1 MLSKISVKKPMTVL
15 VAVVLVLVLGIV
27 SFFKMTPDL
36 LPNMDFPYAVIMT
49 TYAGQTPEAVET
61 TVSKPLEQS
70 MSAIDGVKEITSTS
84 SDNYS
89 LLMIEFEDGTNMDS
103 ATVDMRSSLDTI
115 KGNWPDGVGT
125 PYLIKINPN
134 ILPVAMTAVDF
145 EGKSQT
151 ELSDYVTNELLNE
164 LEGIDGVASVSD
176 KGVVTEQENVVLS
189 QDKLDKLNKKISAA
203 LDNQFGDAED
213 KIAKAK
219 KELQN
224 NIGKAKDGQGTVSSS
239 IEQINSQQE
248 AVSKQLADAQNKAE
262 SGKTQLLSAKMQLL
276 DRKASLTSTKT
287 LLETAY
293 QGLLELKTAY
303 DELTSEQSQLTQ
315 KLEQLSKFNEQYQE
329 IVRKMNDALPDSEE
343 YKALQQQIDEL
354 NKALEPYGIKA
365 PDIAKTMQSIQES
378 INKSAEAIQNV
389 EISLEKL
396 GTSGDAINSALSE
409 MSEKISQINSGI
421 AQLDNA
427 ISGLDDKS
435 VSVDSALALISQ
447 QQSSADFK
455 MSSAMSTL
463 TSKQSELN
471 SALTQLSSAEKQIE
485 TSEKELADKKKEAK
499 SKADVSN
506 TVTLDTIS
514 SILTAQNFSMPAG
527 YVTDDDN
534 NKFMVRVGD
543 KVNDEKE
550 MKSLVLFDTGID
562 GIGVIHLEDVADVFV
577 ADNSDETFA
586 RINGNPGIVLSFSKS
601 SNTASST
608 VCENINTKLDSLSK
622 EVDGLHFTNL
632 YNEGDYINLVINSV
646 LQNLLMGAVL
656 AIIILFL
663 FLRDI
668 KPTLIV
674 ACSIPISV
682 VFAIVLMYF
691 SGVTLNMI
699 SLSGLAIGV
708 GMLVDNSVVVIEN
721 IYRLRSMGVSP
732 IKAALNGARQ
742 VAGAITASTLTT
754 VCVFLPIVFVEGITR
769 QLFVDLAL
777 TVTYS
782 LLASLIVALT
792 LVPAMGQRILRKM
805 KPNSAPKDG
814 KIKKAYERSL
824 RFVLKHKVPAILV
837 AVALLFTSAGLCLM
851 RGFSFMPD
859 MSSTQIQVSL
869 KLDDNAT
876 FEETVKEGE
885 KLNDLL
891 SKYDQFETVGVM
903 AGNSSSLMGL
913 TGGSSSNDAGSL
925 MAYAVLK
932 DDFTKQSGEISK
944 KIEKDLESLDGEAAV
959 SGGTSSSMSSLM
971 GDGSV
976 QITLYGD
983 DLDTLKSTAEDIG
996 KTLEKVKGVASVDNG
1011 IGAVSP
1017 EIKVTVDK
1025 SKATEKGLTVAQVY
1039 QQVAAAISTEKNAA
1053 TLTNDDGND
1062 MNVVVVKDDSETVT
1076 PKNLRDIDIT
1086 YKDSSGNEKTVKL
1099 SSVSDIS
1106 KSETMDKI
1114 SRENQKR
1121 YLTIS
1126 AEVKNGYTLTS
1137 VSNNVKS
1144 AMNDYKLPKSCS
1156 IDYAGTDEMTM
1167 EAVSQLMLML
1177 LLGIILIYLIM
1188 VAQFQSL
1195 KSPFI
1200 IMFTIPLAFTGGFL
1214 ALLITGFDISVVSLV
1229 GFVMLCGIIV
1239 NNGIVLVDYINKLR
1253 IDGKERIESIV
1264 EAGKTRMRPI
1274 LITALTTVLGLVVM
1288 ALGIGTGAEMMQPIA
1303 IVCIGGLLYAT
1314 FMTLYIVPVIYDLFN
1329 KKELKKVSD
1338 EDLEFIDE

>member
-176 KGVVTEQENVVLS
+176 KGIVTEQENVVLS

-219 KELQN
+219 KELQD

-293 QGLLELKTAY
+293 QGLLELKTTY

-354 NKALEPYGIKA
+354 NKVLEPYGIKA
-365 PDIAKTMQSIQES
+365 PDIAKTMQTVQNS

-389 EISLEKL
+389 EISLKKL

-506 TVTLDTIS
+506 TVTLDT
-514 SILTAQNFSMPAG
+514 L
-527 YVTDDDN
+527 
-534 NKFMVRVGD
+534 
-543 KVNDEKE
+543 
-550 MKSLVLFDTGID
+550 
-562 GIGVIHLEDVADVFV
+562 
-577 ADNSDETFA
+577 
-586 RINGNPGIVLSFSKS
+586 
-601 SNTASST
+601 
-608 VCENINTKLDSLSK
+608 
-622 EVDGLHFTNL
+622 
-632 YNEGDYINLVINSV
+632 
-646 LQNLLMGAVL
+646 
-656 AIIILFL
+656 
-663 FLRDI
+663 
-668 KPTLIV
+668 
-674 ACSIPISV
+674 
-682 VFAIVLMYF
+682 
-691 SGVTLNMI
+691 
-699 SLSGLAIGV
+699 
-708 GMLVDNSVVVIEN
+708 
-721 IYRLRSMGVSP
+721 
-732 IKAALNGARQ
+732 
-742 VAGAITASTLTT
+742 
-754 VCVFLPIVFVEGITR
+754 
-769 QLFVDLAL
+769 
-777 TVTYS
+777 
-782 LLASLIVALT
+782 SLIH
-792 LVPAMGQRILRKM
+792 I
-805 KPNSAPKDG
+805 
-814 KIKKAYERSL
+814 
-824 RFVLKHKVPAILV
+824 
-837 AVALLFTSAGLCLM
+837 
-851 RGFSFMPD
+851 
-859 MSSTQIQVSL
+859 
-869 KLDDNAT
+869 
-876 FEETVKEGE
+876 
-885 KLNDLL
+885 
-891 SKYDQFETVGVM
+891 
-903 AGNSSSLMGL
+903 
-913 TGGSSSNDAGSL
+913 
-925 MAYAVLK
+925 
-932 DDFTKQSGEISK
+932 
-944 KIEKDLESLDGEAAV
+944 
-959 SGGTSSSMSSLM
+959 
-971 GDGSV
+971 
-976 QITLYGD
+976 
-983 DLDTLKSTAEDIG
+983 
-996 KTLEKVKGVASVDNG
+996 
-1011 IGAVSP
+1011 
-1017 EIKVTVDK
+1017 
-1025 SKATEKGLTVAQVY
+1025 
-1039 QQVAAAISTEKNAA
+1039 
-1053 TLTNDDGND
+1053 
-1062 MNVVVVKDDSETVT
+1062 
-1076 PKNLRDIDIT
+1076 
-1086 YKDSSGNEKTVKL
+1086 
-1099 SSVSDIS
+1099 
-1106 KSETMDKI
+1106 
-1114 SRENQKR
+1114 
-1121 YLTIS
+1121 
-1126 AEVKNGYTLTS
+1126 
-1137 VSNNVKS
+1137 
-1144 AMNDYKLPKSCS
+1144 
-1156 IDYAGTDEMTM
+1156 
-1167 EAVSQLMLML
+1167 
-1177 LLGIILIYLIM
+1177 
-1188 VAQFQSL
+1188 
-1195 KSPFI
+1195 
-1200 IMFTIPLAFTGGFL
+1200 
-1214 ALLITGFDISVVSLV
+1214 
-1229 GFVMLCGIIV
+1229 
-1239 NNGIVLVDYINKLR
+1239 
-1253 IDGKERIESIV
+1253 
-1264 EAGKTRMRPI
+1264 
-1274 LITALTTVLGLVVM
+1274 
-1288 ALGIGTGAEMMQPIA
+1288 
-1303 IVCIGGLLYAT
+1303 
-1314 FMTLYIVPVIYDLFN
+1314 
-1329 KKELKKVSD
+1329 
-1338 EDLEFIDE
+1338 